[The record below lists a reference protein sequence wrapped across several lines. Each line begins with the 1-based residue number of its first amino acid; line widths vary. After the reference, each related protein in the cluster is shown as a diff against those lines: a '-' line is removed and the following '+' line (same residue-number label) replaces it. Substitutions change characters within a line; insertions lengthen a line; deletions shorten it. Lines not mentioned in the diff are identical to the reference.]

1 MHQLTTSG
9 KAGTVYNGVAD
20 WLYEEEILGR
30 SETIYINNDATRMA
44 YIFFNDTGVEQHE
57 LQKFNQQDSVL
68 RFRYPKAG
76 SQNPVVKVFIKELKK
91 NGNGKQIE
99 VKPPKEISQE

>member
-9 KAGTVYNGVAD
+9 IAGTIYNGVAD
-20 WLYEEEILGR
+20 WLYEEEILGK
-30 SETIYINNDATRMA
+30 SETIYINKDGTKMA
-44 YIFFNDTGVEQHE
+44 YIFFNDSGVEQHE
-57 LQKFNQQDSVL
+57 LQKFGQQDSVL

-76 SQNPVVKVFIKELKK
+76 SQNPVVKVFVKELSK
-91 NGNGKQIE
+91 NGKGKQVE